1 VSYIDGDRGILRY
14 RGYPIEQ
21 LAERSNFLE
30 ARASSSSSSRA
41 GQDRARQLQFIPKSA
56 WFGGWPAL
64 FCCLT
69 LCLLTSCLPC
79 LLQVSY
85 LVTYGSLPNPE
96 QSKRW
101 TEAVMRHSGERVST
115 REGRGR
121 SDVALFQAVNLMLRC
136 FRLIRWGVYC
146 RPGKASIP

>member
-30 ARASSSSSSRA
+30 ARGSTSSSSP
-41 GQDRARQLQFIPKSA
+41 RARHGSCSSWQQLRA
-56 WFGGWPAL
+56 WVEQMGSPGLLADAELSVPAD
-64 FCCLT
+64 
-69 LCLLTSCLPC
+69 LLPSLPC
-79 LLQVSY
+79 LPQVSY

-101 TEAVMRHSGERVST
+101 TEAVMRHSGERAGGA
-115 REGRGR
+115 EGE
-121 SDVALFQAVNLMLRC
+121 
-136 FRLIRWGVYC
+136 
-146 RPGKASIP
+146 